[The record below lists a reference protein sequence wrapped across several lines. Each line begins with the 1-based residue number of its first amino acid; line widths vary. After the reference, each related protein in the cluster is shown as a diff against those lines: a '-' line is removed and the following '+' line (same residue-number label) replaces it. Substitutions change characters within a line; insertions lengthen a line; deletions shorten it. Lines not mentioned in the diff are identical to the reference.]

1 MMGCKGNYS
10 LSGDLCQN
18 TKTLYRTLFL
28 HTLRIAHSFSGIPLI
43 EEQYVYMYAIHMCA
57 LSGIGNVPGVSAIFY
72 GSGDFIYVYTGNNRL
87 TRILSILIGK
97 IILKIYIFHITF
109 I

>member
-10 LSGDLCQN
+10 LRGDLCQN

-43 EEQYVYMYAIHMCA
+43 EEQYVYMYA
-57 LSGIGNVPGVSAIFY
+57 LSGIGNVPGLSAIFFMDLVTLFMY
-72 GSGDFIYVYTGNNRL
+72 IQATTGKHESSLSLLEKLSKKYTF
-87 TRILSILIGK
+87 SI
-97 IILKIYIFHITF
+97 
-109 I
+109 

>member
-1 MMGCKGNYS
+1 MMGCKRNYS
-10 LSGDLCQN
+10 SSGDLCQN
-18 TKTLYRTLFL
+18 AKSL
-28 HTLRIAHSFSGIPLI
+28 
-43 EEQYVYMYAIHMCA
+43 YMYAIHMCA

-97 IILKIYIFHITF
+97 II
-109 I
+109 